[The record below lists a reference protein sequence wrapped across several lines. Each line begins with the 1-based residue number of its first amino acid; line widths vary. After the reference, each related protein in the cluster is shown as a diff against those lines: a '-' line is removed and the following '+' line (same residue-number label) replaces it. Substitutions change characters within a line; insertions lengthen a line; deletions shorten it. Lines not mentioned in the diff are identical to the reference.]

1 MSVDIFKDFINS
13 SDFNNVIYNEYD
25 FAEIE
30 KNNNTR
36 IMKRTNYKLN
46 KLRNIDFPFILFKLV
61 EDLMDKINLELIVR
75 ETYTYNNL
83 NFYCNIKSE
92 LDNYKFIEDIYYNV
106 NLKCDNNVLSIET
119 SIEKKYDENK
129 LNEIDKLF
137 LNVLLFFIENNY
149 TSYVKHE
156 IFKKKLE
163 KINLR
168 SFVLNIT

>member
-83 NFYCNIKSE
+83 NFYCNIKS
-92 LDNYKFIEDIYYNV
+92 
-106 NLKCDNNVLSIET
+106 
-119 SIEKKYDENK
+119 
-129 LNEIDKLF
+129 
-137 LNVLLFFIENNY
+137 
-149 TSYVKHE
+149 
-156 IFKKKLE
+156 
-163 KINLR
+163 
-168 SFVLNIT
+168 